1 MKEFGNPIP
10 TGNVVATN
18 SGLLKCKKVIH
29 AVCPIYSKNYFDCP
43 LIFKRTVGNSIGLAK
58 LMKMES
64 IAFPALC
71 TGLYR
76 FPTSIVTRL
85 LFDEILHY
93 NHHKNVNG
101 QIKEFVLIDISE
113 ARAKMLVREFD

>member
-1 MKEFGNPIP
+1 
-10 TGNVVATN
+10 
-18 SGLLKCKKVIH
+18 
-29 AVCPIYSKNYFDCP
+29 
-43 LIFKRTVGNSIGLAK
+43 
-58 LMKMES
+58 MKMES

-93 NHHKNVNG
+93 NHHKNVNA